1 MKSETV
7 IEDAG
12 SDQEMYEQITAAVA
26 KGNFD
31 LRALLKKLNL
41 EGDQKGKDSQ
51 KLEEAQRIR
60 RASALGALSTT
71 MNSEDGRKMSA
82 VEKNSSVVG
91 SAIELAEAEEQEDL
105 QAEEELEYEQEEF
118 RAGDEVVIIEGDNCG
133 LFGTLQHSTTGI
145 FAALDDS
152 VKEDE
157 DGYYG
162 VDVHQFPGTDDA
174 CTEGFWI
181 HPDALYHKKY
191 EAGDEVYVTDG
202 LNAGNYGNIQSDN
215 GRLAF
220 DDGCYG
226 VDVKIPGGAIDGY
239 WIHPASMRPS
249 KKVEETKPKH
259 EADEADLAEIDN
271 FEYLPYVPYP
281 GCYIDEGLAELLNT
295 QEIDINIKRLVTRS
309 GTVVYRWGGKR
320 HLVRFL
326 YGVLLVKEDG
336 KWTELAPILRKF
348 GSK

>member
-1 MKSETV
+1 MG
-7 IEDAG
+7 DG
-12 SDQEMYEQITAAVA
+12 SLFTAKEHVA
-26 KGNFD
+26 KAVTSEFEKGNQD
-31 LRALLKKLNL
+31 LLALLKSCSAAATTGAYLV
-41 EGDQKGKDSQ
+41 DAQKV
-51 KLEEAQRIR
+51 R
-60 RASALGALSTT
+60 RASALGTINANMST
-71 MNSEDGRKMSA
+71 EDGRKMSA
-82 VEKNSSVVG
+82 VEKNALVVD
-91 SAIELAEAEEQEDL
+91 SAIKLAETEEKEEL
-105 QAEEELEYEQEEF
+105 QAEEEEFEQEEF
-118 RAGDEVVIIEGDNCG
+118 AAEDEVVIIEGDNCG

-202 LNAGNYGNIQSDN
+202 LNAGNYGNIQGDN

-281 GCYIDEGLAELLNT
+281 GCYIDGGLAELLNT
-295 QEIDINIKRLVTRS
+295 QEIDINIKRLVIRS